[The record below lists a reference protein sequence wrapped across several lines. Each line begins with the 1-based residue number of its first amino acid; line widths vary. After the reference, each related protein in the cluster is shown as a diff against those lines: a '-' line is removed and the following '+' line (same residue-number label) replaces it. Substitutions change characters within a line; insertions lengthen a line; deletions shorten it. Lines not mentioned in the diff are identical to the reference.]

1 MKKSFKSIG
10 KGLWRYTKW
19 VSKQTSSLLNA
30 IFILMISSSIGT
42 IAGTILLIA
51 VILLGS
57 YELAIE
63 DQRNAIFSEMTE
75 SLILINGETGET
87 ILEN

>member
-1 MKKSFKSIG
+1 MKKSLNSIG
-10 KGLWRYTKW
+10 QGLWHYTKW

-30 IFILMISSSIGT
+30 LFILMVSNSIGS

-51 VILLGS
+51 IVILGG

-63 DQRNAIFSEMTE
+63 EQRNAIFNEMTE
-75 SLILINGETGET
+75 SLILINGKSGEV

>member
-1 MKKSFKSIG
+1 MKNGLKSIG
-10 KGLWRYTKW
+10 KGLWHYTKW

-42 IAGTILLIA
+42 FAGTILLIA
-51 VILLGS
+51 VIILGG

-63 DQRNAIFSEMTE
+63 EQRNAIFNEMTE
-75 SLILINGETGET
+75 SLILINGKSGE
-87 ILEN
+87 ILMEN